1 MDKHLLML
9 AALSCAAA
17 TSWAADNEPVDS
29 IRTYE
34 LQGVQVT
41 STRAGKKTPMAFST
55 LTQKQIKQV
64 NFGQD
69 IPYILSLTPSVTTT
83 SDAGN
88 GIGYTSIRV
97 RGVDPSRINITA
109 NGVPVNDAESSQV
122 YFVNMADFASSVQSM
137 QIQRG
142 AGTSTNGAGAFGATL
157 NMQTENIGTQP
168 YIGLDASAGSYYSHK
183 ETLRFGT
190 GLLGGHWGLQGR
202 LSNIG
207 SKGYLDR
214 ASTKLN
220 SYFLQAGYFTDNTMV
235 KFLTFNGTERTYHAW
250 NYASKYEQSLYG
262 RRYNSCGV
270 YWDQDGNMQ
279 YYDGQTDN
287 YHQQNYQFIVNQ
299 LLGDKWS
306 INATLHYTKGQGYYE
321 EYKDGKAWADYGLA
335 TDDKNN
341 FIVSNGTTYY
351 SHIMGDLVRQK
362 KMDNDF
368 YGAIAS
374 INYDNKK
381 DLKATLGAGWNRYDG
396 QHFGKVIW
404 ETTTP
409 YYIYKDAN
417 GNKLEAANGTV
428 TKPYAP
434 TRTVYPNFEYYRD
447 EAWKSDFNVYGKA
460 AWTFLP
466 GLNAYVD
473 LQYRHVGFRLQ
484 DPGDWYGANPDN
496 KLWAHDDFDF
506 FNPKAGLN
514 YQFDSHNRFYVSYA
528 ISHKEPTRNDYQ
540 NNYINH
546 LKAEKLQ
553 DVEFGYRYESPKF
566 TAGANF
572 YYMYYNHQY
581 VLTGA
586 LNEIGEMIANNDGK
600 SSYREGIELEGA
612 WKPCKYFRWDLNATF
627 SRSINKNWNQS
638 TVLVDDQNK
647 PVYDDSYNNVAGENV
662 NLGNTHTAFSPDVI
676 VNNILTFTYN
686 GFNVSVQSQY
696 VGEQYLTNT
705 DFKNMICHDENGNET
720 IETLMLKDHFTTN
733 VDLSYNFSLKKF
745 GIKSANVG
753 VTFYNIFNTKYDN
766 NGWGAPQIA
775 KTKDS
780 SVIAFNDWGTRDK
793 EAAGFAPSAPF
804 NWMAHLSINF

>member
-1 MDKHLLML
+1 MKTLFAM
-9 AALSCAAA
+9 AATLCAAVPA
-17 TSWAADNEPVDS
+17 VAGEPTDS

-34 LQGVQVT
+34 LQDVQVT

-55 LTQKQIKQV
+55 LTQQQIKKI

-122 YFVNMADFASSVQSM
+122 YFVNMGDFASSLQSM

-142 AGTSTNGAGAFGATL
+142 AGSSTNGAGAFGATL
-157 NMQTENIGTQP
+157 NMQTENIGTEP
-168 YIGLDASAGSYYSHK
+168 YFGLDASAGSYYSHK

-220 SYFLQAGYFTDNTMV
+220 SYFLQAGYFADNTMV
-235 KFLTFNGTERTYHAW
+235 KFLTWNGTERTYHAW

-270 YWDQDGNMQ
+270 YWDQNGNMQ

-287 YHQQNYQFIVNQ
+287 YHQQNYQLIASQ

-306 INATLHYTKGQGYYE
+306 LNVTLHYTKGQGYYE

-335 TDDKNN
+335 TDDKTN

-351 SHIMGDLVRQK
+351 SHVTGDLVRQK
-362 KMDNDF
+362 KMDNNF

-381 DLKATLGAGWNRYDG
+381 NLKATLGAGWNRYNG
-396 QHFGKVIW
+396 EHFGKVIW
-404 ETTTP
+404 ETNTP
-409 YYIYKDAN
+409 YYIYKDAD
-417 GNKLEAANGTV
+417 GNKLKDANGTV
-428 TKPYAP
+428 TRPYRP
-434 TRTVYPNFEYYRD
+434 STTVYPDFEYYRN

-460 AWTFLP
+460 ACTFLP

-496 KLWAHDDFDF
+496 TLWAHDDFDF

-514 YQFDSHNRFYVSYA
+514 YQIDSHNRVYASYA
-528 ISHKEPTRNDYQ
+528 ISHKEPVRNDYQ
-540 NNYINH
+540 DNYVNH

-553 DVEFGYRYESPKF
+553 DVELGYKFESSKF
-566 TAGANF
+566 SAGVNL

-581 VLTGA
+581 VLTGE
-586 LNEIGEMIANNDGK
+586 LNEIGEAIASNENSGK
-600 SSYREGIELEGA
+600 SYREGVELEAA
-612 WKPCKYFRWDLNATF
+612 WKPCQYFRWDANATWA
-627 SRSINKNWNQS
+627 RSINKDW
-638 TVLVDDQNK
+638 TITLDDGT
-647 PVYDDSYNNVAGENV
+647 PY
-662 NLGNTHTAFSPDVI
+662 NLGDTRTTFSPNLI
-676 VNNILTFTYN
+676 FNNIFTFNYKGLN
-686 GFNVSVQSQY
+686 ASIQSQY
-696 VGEQYLTNT
+696 ISRQYLTNT
-705 DFKNMICHDENGNET
+705 DFKSYKNYN
-720 IETLMLKDHFTTN
+720 KDGSFDRNVDMFIKGHFNTN
-733 VDLSYNFSLKKF
+733 IDLSYKFSLKYF
-745 GIKSANVG
+745 GIKDATVG
-753 VTFYNIFNTKYDN
+753 ITLYNIFDAKYDN
-766 NGWGAPQIA
+766 NGWAAPSYR
-775 KTKDS
+775 KDKNGN
-780 SVIAFNDWGTRDK
+780 V
-793 EAAGFAPSAPF
+793 EAYCIHNLYEAGFAPSAPF

>member
-1 MDKHLLML
+1 MKTLFAM
-9 AALSCAAA
+9 AATLCAAVPA
-17 TSWAADNEPVDS
+17 VAGEPTDS

-34 LQGVQVT
+34 LQDVQVT

-55 LTQKQIKQV
+55 LTQQQIKKI

-122 YFVNMADFASSVQSM
+122 YFVNMGDFTSSLQSM

-142 AGTSTNGAGAFGATL
+142 AGSSTNGAGAFGATL
-157 NMQTENIGTQP
+157 NMQTENIGTEP
-168 YIGLDASAGSYYSHK
+168 YFGLDASAGSYYSHK

-220 SYFLQAGYFTDNTMV
+220 SYFLQAGYFADNTMV
-235 KFLTFNGTERTYHAW
+235 KFLTWNGTERTYHAW

-270 YWDQDGNMQ
+270 YWDQNGNMQ

-287 YHQQNYQFIVNQ
+287 YHQQNYQLIASQ

-306 INATLHYTKGQGYYE
+306 LNVTLHYTKGQGYYE

-335 TDDKNN
+335 TDDKND

-351 SHIMGDLVRQK
+351 SQVTGDLVRQK

-396 QHFGKVIW
+396 EHFGKVIW
-404 ETTTP
+404 ETNTP
-409 YYIYKDAN
+409 YLTYKNAD
-417 GNKLEAANGTV
+417 GNKLKDANGTV
-428 TKPYAP
+428 TRPYRP
-434 TRTVYPNFEYYRD
+434 SSTVYPDFEYYRN

-496 KLWAHDDFDF
+496 TLWAHDDFDF

-514 YQFDSHNRFYVSYA
+514 YQIDSHNRVYASYA
-528 ISHKEPTRNDYQ
+528 ISHKEPVRNDYQ
-540 NNYINH
+540 DNYVNH

-553 DVEFGYRYESPKF
+553 DVELGYKFESNKF
-566 TAGANF
+566 SAGVNL

-581 VLTGA
+581 VLTGE
-586 LNEIGEMIANNDGK
+586 LNEIGEAIASNENSGK
-600 SSYREGIELEGA
+600 SYREGVELEAA
-612 WKPCKYFRWDLNATF
+612 WKPCQYFRWDANATWA
-627 SRSINKNWNQS
+627 RSINKDWTITLDNG
-638 TVLVDDQNK
+638 T
-647 PVYDDSYNNVAGENV
+647 PY
-662 NLGNTHTAFSPDVI
+662 NLGDTRTTFSPNLI
-676 VNNILTFTYN
+676 FNNIFTFNYKGLN
-686 GFNVSVQSQY
+686 ASIQSQY
-696 VGEQYLTNT
+696 ISRQYLTNT
-705 DFKNMICHDENGNET
+705 DFKSYKNYN
-720 IETLMLKDHFTTN
+720 KDGSFDRNVDMFIKGHFNTN
-733 VDLSYNFSLKKF
+733 IDLSYNFSLKYF
-745 GIKSANVG
+745 GIKDATVG
-753 VTFYNIFNTKYDN
+753 ITLYNIFDAKYDN
-766 NGWGAPQIA
+766 NGWAAPSYR
-775 KTKDS
+775 KDKNGN
-780 SVIAFNDWGTRDK
+780 V
-793 EAAGFAPSAPF
+793 EAYRVKDLYEAGFAPSAPF